1 MGGVLDQPGRAALRR
16 ALAGRVD
23 EAAAL
28 ERVPVADHG
37 VGETVR
43 GALGEALPGQL
54 DRLRSTRATLLR
66 LFPGSALAPDGEVTS
81 LDLGRQGTA
90 ALSKVG
96 WTRWSDLVD
105 RPVRSILSLPGVGG
119 QAASRLLESCF
130 ARSLATVVDTWASDP
145 AAGDLGVVLRHERGE
160 AGQPVLEALLERWSG
175 DGPPAAGEAAGR
187 LLEAAA
193 PWALDAGGA
202 LSTLLTAAGDE
213 RSRMVF
219 AALCLPRG
227 SRPAAGELASGL
239 GVSGAR
245 VLQLRDRAEARVRDA
260 LGTAPFA
267 TRWLVA
273 SLVRRLGPVAAE
285 ERALRTLGRL
295 GVGIPRSD
303 PRVADL
309 ALFLA
314 GPYHEVAGRPG
325 WLATDPRSLVATTTA
340 GLQADGGVR
349 PLADLAG
356 ELAAVGVRPDELEAW
371 LASSG
376 AAVTHELAVQ
386 ATGPLADVVE
396 RILDA
401 HGSARSADDLAADL
415 ARAGRAV
422 DPGTLARLGGHRRFR
437 MVDGALSLACWGAG
451 GPAIPSGPAPPVRP
465 AGSDRAGRREQ
476 TAPAA
481 QTAPAGER
489 QWLAV
494 PVDHDVL
501 RGSEG
506 PVPVTL
512 VDDLGMARRTRRT
525 FSSRF
530 GPVALSYDA
539 PDPARGSVRAV
550 ALATG
555 AQAGDTLVLG
565 FAKAGDV
572 IVEVRRAAA
581 GERAGEGD
589 RVTAAGRRPG
599 TTETATGGAS

>member
-1 MGGVLDQPGRAALRR
+1 MANVGPCGASPAALGGDRR
-16 ALAGRVD
+16 R
-23 EAAAL
+23 
-28 ERVPVADHG
+28 R
-37 VGETVR
+37 T
-43 GALGEALPGQL
+43 GQL

-130 ARSLATVVDTWASDP
+130 ARSLAIVVDTWASDP

-273 SLVRRLGPVAAE
+273 SLARRLGPVAAE
-285 ERALRTLGRL
+285 ERAVRTLGRL
-295 GVGIPRSD
+295 GVGD
-303 PRVADL
+303 PRGDPGAADL

-356 ELAAVGVRPDELEAW
+356 ELAAAGVRPDELEAW

-376 AAVTHELAVQ
+376 AAVAHELAVQ

-422 DPGTLARLGGHRRFR
+422 DPCTLARLGGHRRFR
-437 MVDGALSLACWGAG
+437 MADGALSLACWGAG
-451 GPAIPSGPAPPVRP
+451 CPAPTGPGQGLGPGGRPGDRGPGRRHAGAGVRHGRRCGRPSGPSWRRRPARCATCRWRWRRPWRSPARRPGRRRRSGTGGPSTWP
-465 AGSDRAGRREQ
+465 AGS
-476 TAPAA
+476 
-481 QTAPAGER
+481 
-489 QWLAV
+489 
-494 PVDHDVL
+494 
-501 RGSEG
+501 
-506 PVPVTL
+506 
-512 VDDLGMARRTRRT
+512 
-525 FSSRF
+525 
-530 GPVALSYDA
+530 
-539 PDPARGSVRAV
+539 
-550 ALATG
+550 
-555 AQAGDTLVLG
+555 
-565 FAKAGDV
+565 
-572 IVEVRRAAA
+572 RRAPTP
-581 GERAGEGD
+581 RSCW
-589 RVTAAGRRPG
+589 RRRPRPG
-599 TTETATGGAS
+599 